1 MQNIQRLIE
10 AGLASPND
18 VNTDGWTVLHCAAA
32 GHHAELCRM
41 LIDIGAVTDAVTE
54 RHDTPLLLATK
65 KVPLGSRWENRRQ
78 GRGEADSLNTVR
90 ILVEHGK
97 NDPMQCDDIGFNSML
112 SAARDSCNET
122 MSWLLNQNEFVIDLR
137 CETPAGYS
145 AAAYITTREDFSP
158 SLLADSVKNGVEPG
172 SPCVNHWHFRYGPK
186 FPKLGGVSY
195 PSHLVRP
202 TPKLLLEPSMLQYA
216 VCSWYDRLLNTDDTW
231 FPWKSSDL
239 RELLKIPVSP
249 VRTIKTLL
257 DQGTNINAQSV
268 SGHTILD
275 GLCLN
280 LVQIDG
286 SARRQQHLDSCM
298 ETWIGVLQDL
308 GFSSNDYI
316 RHERAL
322 HENVELD
329 LGLGLHMELRFDE
342 NAAPWIWSVFQGP
355 EEETSRCTLTESTN
369 VPSGQNG
376 IEHIPF
382 PNRYHLIHQRSFY
395 QLVPR
400 LSFSKGMRTRLKP
413 ILNLLIQTA
422 LFPRQWHLLVP

>member
-1 MQNIQRLIE
+1 MIRGKSSRATGIEFSRGARQKQIIATFIPGFFKFPILEWRLTQSYNASWKAGFQSLNLRPGWSPIFKYSALGDMQNIQRLIE

-18 VNTDGWTVLHCAAA
+18 INTDGWTVLHCAAA

-186 FPKLGGVSY
+186 FPKL
-195 PSHLVRP
+195 
-202 TPKLLLEPSMLQYA
+202 
-216 VCSWYDRLLNTDDTW
+216 
-231 FPWKSSDL
+231 
-239 RELLKIPVSP
+239 
-249 VRTIKTLL
+249 
-257 DQGTNINAQSV
+257 
-268 SGHTILD
+268 
-275 GLCLN
+275 
-280 LVQIDG
+280 
-286 SARRQQHLDSCM
+286 
-298 ETWIGVLQDL
+298 
-308 GFSSNDYI
+308 
-316 RHERAL
+316 
-322 HENVELD
+322 
-329 LGLGLHMELRFDE
+329 
-342 NAAPWIWSVFQGP
+342 
-355 EEETSRCTLTESTN
+355 
-369 VPSGQNG
+369 
-376 IEHIPF
+376 
-382 PNRYHLIHQRSFY
+382 
-395 QLVPR
+395 
-400 LSFSKGMRTRLKP
+400 
-413 ILNLLIQTA
+413 
-422 LFPRQWHLLVP
+422 

>member
-1 MQNIQRLIE
+1 M
-10 AGLASPND
+10 
-18 VNTDGWTVLHCAAA
+18 
-32 GHHAELCRM
+32 
-41 LIDIGAVTDAVTE
+41 
-54 RHDTPLLLATK
+54 
-65 KVPLGSRWENRRQ
+65 
-78 GRGEADSLNTVR
+78 
-90 ILVEHGK
+90 
-97 NDPMQCDDIGFNSML
+97 
-112 SAARDSCNET
+112 
-122 MSWLLNQNEFVIDLR
+122 
-137 CETPAGYS
+137 
-145 AAAYITTREDFSP
+145 
-158 SLLADSVKNGVEPG
+158 
-172 SPCVNHWHFRYGPK
+172 
-186 FPKLGGVSY
+186 SY

-202 TPKLLLEPSMLQYA
+202 TLKLLLEPSMLQYA

-231 FPWKSSDL
+231 FPWKSSDS

-322 HENVELD
+322 HENVVLD

-355 EEETSRCTLTESTN
+355 EERDQQVYVDRIDKCAIWPEWHRTYTLPEQI
-369 VPSGQNG
+369 PP
-376 IEHIPF
+376 HIPARLLSARTKIVILQ
-382 PNRYHLIHQRSFY
+382 RYEDPSETDLEYPHTDGFIPSTVAPPSSLNLVWKMKELLYLATRFRYEFSFY
-395 QLVPR
+395 VALA
-400 LSFSKGMRTRLKP
+400 LSFLGCGYFARLWGTAMFFA
-413 ILNLLIQTA
+413 LLKFFEEPV
-422 LFPRQWHLLVP
+422 LH